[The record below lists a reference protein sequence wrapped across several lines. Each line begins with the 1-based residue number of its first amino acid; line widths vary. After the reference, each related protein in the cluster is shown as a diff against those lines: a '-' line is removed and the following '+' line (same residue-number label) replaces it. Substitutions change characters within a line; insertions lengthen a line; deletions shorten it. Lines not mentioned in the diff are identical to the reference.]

1 LEGLTME
8 KQHSRR
14 AALDAL
20 AGLPAL
26 AILPAAAS
34 PSTTRLSALIE
45 AHRAAW
51 ASFARATEAL
61 EAAEPDPDR
70 RVSYLGRELCAIGHS
85 SREDLISEMEV
96 VFQFELKKLSTL
108 SGLSPEMGKAA
119 CGALETGRAAYLAQ
133 LDEVFA
139 GHMAAEEVWRAALA
153 SAGRGGNRG
162 VRLTIAPALSDR
174 PPGRLG
180 GRLILCDEIGIVT
193 PGGGI
198 SVSPRTSSV
207 APVSSRP
214 YHPRSR
220 RSAVL

>member
-1 LEGLTME
+1 ME
-8 KQHSRR
+8 KHPSRR
-14 AALDAL
+14 AALGAL

-51 ASFARATEAL
+51 APFARATEAL
-61 EAAEPDPDR
+61 EAAEPDPDI

-96 VFQFELKKLSTL
+96 VFQFEVKKLSTL
-108 SGLSPEMGKAA
+108 SSLSPEMGKAA

-139 GHMAAEEVWRAALA
+139 GHMAAEKVWQAALA
-153 SAGRGGNRG
+153 AEEGAILAICEHRCASMEEVATKVRYLADLDFMLEPNQSSAFFASFLPEGEE
-162 VRLTIAPALSDR
+162 VEAFI
-174 PPGRLG
+174 
-180 GRLILCDEIGIVT
+180 
-193 PGGGI
+193 
-198 SVSPRTSSV
+198 
-207 APVSSRP
+207 
-214 YHPRSR
+214 
-220 RSAVL
+220 